1 VDLADVAA
9 LREAN
14 QERGLTEADLPA
26 DPVELFRSW
35 QADVVASGLPEPE
48 AMVLATCGNDGQ
60 PRARNVLLRGLDER
74 GFVWF
79 TSYNSAKATQLDAN
93 PAACLLFSWF
103 AIGRQVIVTGR
114 VRRITGAESDA
125 YWATRPLGSQLATW
139 TSKQSEVIP
148 GREWLTERYAG
159 YEARFEGGPVP
170 RPDHWG
176 GYRLTPETYEFWNGR
191 PMRLHDRFR
200 YVRAAG
206 SAWRTER
213 LAP

>member
-1 VDLADVAA
+1 VDLADLAA
-9 LREAN
+9 LRESN
-14 QERGLTEADLPA
+14 QEVGLTEADLPA
-26 DPVELFRSW
+26 DPMQLFRRW
-35 QADVVASGLPEPE
+35 HDDVVAAGLPEPA
-48 AMVLATCGNDGQ
+48 AMVLATCGLDGQ

-79 TSYNSAKATQLDAN
+79 TSYESAKAAQLDVN

-103 AIGRQVIVTGR
+103 AIGRQVIVNGR
-114 VRRITGAESDA
+114 VQRTTRDESDT
-125 YWATRPLGSQLATW
+125 YWATRPPGSQLAAW

-148 GREWLTERYAG
+148 GREWLSERYAD

-176 GYRLTPETYEFWNGR
+176 GYRLTPETYEFWHGR
-191 PMRLHDRFR
+191 PMRLHDRLR
-200 YVRAAG
+200 YARAG
-206 SAWRTER
+206 RAWRSER